1 MVGTFAKINFGDV
14 ARKIKS
20 LGFGEPELHAITH
33 TCSVGAALVKISEML
48 GGLLWCV
55 ARVFPIEAFNAARC
69 VEQLLLTG
77 EKWVAVGAN
86 FDAQHV
92 ALHCGLGLER
102 MSASAV
108 NVNFVVIGMDAG
120 FHCYLP
126 CQRPVCTAKGEK
138 IPKARR
144 LVTGG

>member
-1 MVGTFAKINFGDV
+1 M
-14 ARKIKS
+14 
-20 LGFGEPELHAITH
+20 
-33 TCSVGAALVKISEML
+33 
-48 GGLLWCV
+48 
-55 ARVFPIEAFNAARC
+55 
-69 VEQLLLTG
+69 
-77 EKWVAVGAN
+77 AVGAN

-126 CQRPVCTAKGEK
+126 CQRPVCTAEGEQSPKGASLGHWWMIRVREYGGRCK
-138 IPKARR
+138 G
-144 LVTGG
+144 TGGLFWDGPALVYPLSPLLT